1 MKQISL
7 IELEETLQQAC
18 NHKCGHAPPNNE
30 QEYQACLEKKCLTT
44 IWYDNAISHIQKG
57 WLDFVRNNLKRLRKE
72 AGLCGEC
79 GQLIQVEDI
88 NTASDVQAL
97 RLLLQEWKRRNREAS
112 PSDYIVCWKCFA
124 EQDKKGKK
132 KLSDDDE

>member
-30 QEYQACLEKKCLTT
+30 QEYQACLEKKCLAT

-57 WLDFVRNNLKRLRKE
+57 WNDPATNNLKRLRRI

-79 GQLIQVEDI
+79 GQPIQVEDI
-88 NTASDVQAL
+88 NTASY
-97 RLLLQEWKRRNREAS
+97 QEWKRRNREVT
-112 PSDYIVCWKCFA
+112 PSDYIICWKCFT

-132 KLSDDDE
+132 PKKAKKEEAW